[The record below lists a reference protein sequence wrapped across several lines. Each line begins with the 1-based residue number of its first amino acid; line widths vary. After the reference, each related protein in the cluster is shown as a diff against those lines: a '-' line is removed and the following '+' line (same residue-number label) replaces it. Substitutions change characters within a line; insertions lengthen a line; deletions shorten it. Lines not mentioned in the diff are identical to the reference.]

1 MYFSDLL
8 FRAQYIIMSNLEKA
22 NKNSNRFKHIKI
34 GIFLSGLSVF
44 AQLYLFQ
51 PLLPLISEYFNAGAG
66 NSSLLVSSTTIGM
79 AAGLFFFAFK
89 ADAYPRKQLMVFSLL
104 SSALLTF
111 ISTWIP
117 SLEILIG
124 IGFLKGF
131 LVSGVSAVALAYLTE
146 EVEISSVALAI
157 SMYLSGNTI
166 GGMSGRI
173 STTILSGEYG
183 WKTAVMIIG
192 TVSLILGLS
201 FWKIFPSSRFFQPQ
215 KTDYSLKVKQ
225 MRKFLSDP
233 FLLSLFCIAAL
244 IMGTF
249 VSIYNYL
256 SFRLE
261 ASPFSLSHYFI
272 ALIFLMYIFGVF
284 GTMLTGYLS
293 KQYEKKNIL
302 KFFILIMFASLLSF
316 YSKNIYLVILGLA
329 LFTLSF
335 FSAHTMASQMV
346 AIRARFG
353 KSSATSMYWLF
364 YYFGSSILGSGTG
377 YLLHAT
383 SWNIFVSL
391 LASTLFIAFLLAGK
405 LLTSS
410 K

>member
-1 MYFSDLL
+1 MND
-8 FRAQYIIMSNLEKA
+8 IEKA
-22 NKNSNRFKHIKI
+22 GKKSHRFKLIKI

-51 PLLPLISEYFNAGAG
+51 PLLPLVSEYFNAGAG
-66 NSSLLVSSTTIGM
+66 NSSLLVSSSTIGM

-89 ADAYPRKQLMVFSLL
+89 ADAYSRKKLMVFSLL

-111 ISTWIP
+111 ISIWIP
-117 SLEILIG
+117 NLSILIA
-124 IGFLKGF
+124 IGCLKGF
-131 LVSGVSAVALAYLTE
+131 VISGVSAVALAYLTE
-146 EVEISSVALAI
+146 EVEISSIALAI

-173 STTILSGEYG
+173 STTILAGEYG
-183 WKTAVMIIG
+183 WKNAVMIIG
-192 TVSLILGLS
+192 IISLVLGLV
-201 FWKIFPSSRFFQPQ
+201 FWKIFPSSRFFHPQ
-215 KTDYSLKVKQ
+215 KIDYSLKIKQ
-225 MRKFLSDP
+225 MRRFLADP

-244 IMGTF
+244 LMGTF

-261 ASPFSLSHYFI
+261 APPFSLSHYFI

-284 GTMLTGYLS
+284 GTMLTSYLS
-293 KQYEKKNIL
+293 KHYEKRNIL
-302 KFFILIMFASLLSF
+302 KFSILTMFASSFLF
-316 YSKNIYLVILGLA
+316 YSQNIYLLIIGLA
-329 LFTLSF
+329 LFTLCF

-346 AIRARFG
+346 AIRAKFG
-353 KSSATSMYWLF
+353 KSSATSIYWLF

-383 SWNIFVSL
+383 SWTFFISL
-391 LASTLFIAFLLAGK
+391 LASILFIAFLLSGK
-405 LLTSS
+405 LLLFS
-410 K
+410 KQRS

>member
-1 MYFSDLL
+1 MN
-8 FRAQYIIMSNLEKA
+8 NLEKA
-22 NKNSNRFKHIKI
+22 DKNSYRFKLIKT

-51 PLLPLISEYFNAGAG
+51 PLLPLVSEYFNTGAG
-66 NSSLLVSSTTIGM
+66 NSSLLVSSSTIGM
-79 AAGLFFFAFK
+79 AIGLFFFAFK

-104 SSALLTF
+104 SSALLTV
-111 ISTWIP
+111 ISAWIP
-117 SLEILIG
+117 NLSILIA
-124 IGFLKGF
+124 IGFFKGF
-131 LVSGVSAVALAYLTE
+131 VISGVSAVALAYLTE

-173 STTILSGEYG
+173 SATLLSGEFG
-183 WKTAVMIIG
+183 WKNAVMIIG
-192 TVSLILGLS
+192 MTSILLGLI
-201 FWKIFPSSRFFQPQ
+201 FWKTFPHSRFFHHQ
-215 KTDYSLKVKQ
+215 KIDYSLKIKQ
-225 MRKFLSDP
+225 MRRFLTDP

-244 IMGTF
+244 IMGSF

-261 ASPFSLSHYFI
+261 APPFSLSHYFI

-284 GTMLTGYLS
+284 GTMLTSRLS
-293 KQYEKKNIL
+293 KHYEKRSIL
-302 KFFILIMFASLLSF
+302 TYSLIMMFASLFLF
-316 YSKNIYLVILGLA
+316 YSKNIYLLILGLA
-329 LFTLSF
+329 IFTLCF
-335 FSAHTMASQMV
+335 FAAHTMASQLV
-346 AIRARFG
+346 ALRAKYG

-383 SWNIFVSL
+383 SWTFFVSL
-391 LASTLFIAFLLAGK
+391 LVFILFIAFIL
-405 LLTSS
+405 SS
-410 K
+410 KLPLFYKPSS

>member
-1 MYFSDLL
+1 MND
-8 FRAQYIIMSNLEKA
+8 LEKA
-22 NKNSNRFKHIKI
+22 DKKSNRLKLIRT
-34 GIFLSGLSVF
+34 GIFISGLSVF

-51 PLLPLISEYFNAGAG
+51 PLLPLVSDYFNAGAG
-66 NSSLLVSSTTIGM
+66 NSSLLVSSSTIGM

-89 ADAYPRKQLMVFSLL
+89 ADAYSRKKLMVFSLI

-111 ISTWIP
+111 ISAWIP
-117 SLEILIG
+117 NLSILIA

-146 EVEISSVALAI
+146 EVEIPSVALAI

-173 STTILSGEYG
+173 STTILAGEYG

-192 TVSLILGLS
+192 ITCIILGLI
-201 FWKIFPSSRFFQPQ
+201 FWEIFPSSRFFHPQ
-215 KTDYSLKVKQ
+215 KIDYSLKIKQ

-233 FLLSLFCIAAL
+233 FLLSLYCIASL
-244 IMGTF
+244 IMGAF

-261 ASPFSLSHYFI
+261 APPFSLSHYFI
-272 ALIFLMYIFGVF
+272 ASIFLMYIFGVF
-284 GTMLTGYLS
+284 GTMLTSYLS
-293 KQYEKKNIL
+293 RYYEKRNIL
-302 KFFILIMFASLLSF
+302 KYFILLMFVSLFFFFSQ
-316 YSKNIYLVILGLA
+316 NIYLLIFGLA
-329 LFTLSF
+329 LFTLCF

-346 AIRARFG
+346 AIRAKFG
-353 KSSATSMYWLF
+353 KSSATSIYWLF

-383 SWNIFVSL
+383 SWKIFIVL
-391 LASTLFIAFLLAGK
+391 LASILFIAFLLSGK
-405 LLTSS
+405 LVLFS
-410 K
+410 KQPS

>member
-1 MYFSDLL
+1 MNDS
-8 FRAQYIIMSNLEKA
+8 EKA
-22 NKNSNRFKHIKI
+22 GKKSYRFKLIKI

-51 PLLPLISEYFNAGAG
+51 PLLPLVSEYFNAGAG
-66 NSSLLVSSTTIGM
+66 NSSLLVSSSTIGM

-89 ADAYPRKQLMVFSLL
+89 ADAYSRKKLMVFSLL

-111 ISTWIP
+111 VSTWIP
-117 SLEILIG
+117 NLSILIA
-124 IGFLKGF
+124 IGCLKGF
-131 LVSGVSAVALAYLTE
+131 VISGVSAVALAYLTE

-173 STTILSGEYG
+173 STTILAGEYG
-183 WKTAVMIIG
+183 WKNAVMIIG
-192 TVSLILGLS
+192 IVSLVLGLV
-201 FWKIFPSSRFFQPQ
+201 FWKTFPNSRFFHPQ
-215 KTDYSLKVKQ
+215 KIDYSLKIKQ
-225 MRKFLSDP
+225 MRRFLTDP
-233 FLLSLFCIAAL
+233 FLLSLYCIAAL
-244 IMGTF
+244 LMGTF

-261 ASPFSLSHYFI
+261 TPPFSLSHYFI

-284 GTMLTGYLS
+284 GTMLTSYLS
-293 KQYEKKNIL
+293 KHYEKRNIL
-302 KFFILIMFASLLSF
+302 KFSILTMFASLFLF
-316 YSKNIYLVILGLA
+316 YSQNIYLLIAGLA
-329 LFTLSF
+329 LFTLCF

-346 AIRARFG
+346 AIRAKFG
-353 KSSATSMYWLF
+353 KSSATSIYWLF

-383 SWNIFVSL
+383 SWTFFVSL
-391 LASTLFIAFLLAGK
+391 LTFVLFIAFLLSGK
-405 LLTSS
+405 LLLFS
-410 K
+410 KQPS